1 MKWFSKLPKDTKVVL
16 IIATILVFVSGARA
30 LYAIINPENR
40 LEKINN
46 NSRLNFVSLDEFR
59 TFVIEKEVADLEYDI
74 EKDIFTGSLK
84 EEAKI
89 KYGITGSGRV
99 ALGNIS
105 ELVEENQITNE
116 VILETINN

>member
-89 KYGITGSGRV
+89 KYGFTGSGRV

>member
-46 NSRLNFVSLDEFR
+46 NSRL
-59 TFVIEKEVADLEYDI
+59 
-74 EKDIFTGSLK
+74 
-84 EEAKI
+84 
-89 KYGITGSGRV
+89 
-99 ALGNIS
+99 
-105 ELVEENQITNE
+105 
-116 VILETINN
+116 ILFL